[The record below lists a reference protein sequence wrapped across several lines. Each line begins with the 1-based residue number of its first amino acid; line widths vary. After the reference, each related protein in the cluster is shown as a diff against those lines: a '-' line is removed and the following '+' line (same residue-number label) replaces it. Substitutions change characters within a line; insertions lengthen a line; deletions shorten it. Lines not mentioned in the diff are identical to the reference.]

1 MTVDS
6 GNGKRKK
13 TAVDWLWLIVKV
25 AAAGA
30 VLGFGAGWLK
40 DNVTPEVRWI
50 IYPMSFVLFL
60 AISIPVVFG
69 VRLKLSGLKR
79 AKRSHEEP

>member
-6 GNGKRKK
+6 DNGKRKK
-13 TAVDWLWLIVKV
+13 TAVDWLWLFVKV

-40 DNVTPEVRWI
+40 DNVTPEVRWF

-60 AISIPVVFG
+60 AISILLVFG
-69 VRLKLSGLKR
+69 LRIKLPVLKR
-79 AKRSHEEP
+79 AKRIHEEP